1 MTNFMNADGSGLV
14 GGLNSAGVGQ
24 ALQLDA
30 SGNLQVQDWQR
41 QLAQQ
46 GKAFIGSTGLLNSG
60 TGANTYGLSIFN
72 PANSGKTVLIYSV
85 RASSGTASSNS
96 ISLLLQATTTNPA
109 YANAVVV
116 SNVRGSGAASAIA
129 STCTFSSS
137 SLTISPP
144 YIQVEISTNPID
156 VFSNGGYI
164 VLPAGSANG
173 LTVLLQTYASGI
185 NNISAR
191 WLEF

>member
-14 GGLNSAGVGQ
+14 GGLNAAGVGQ

-46 GKAFIGSTGLLNSG
+46 GKVFIGGTGLLSSG

-72 PANSGKTVLIYSV
+72 PANSGKTILIYSV

-96 ISLLLQATTTNPA
+96 ISLLLQATSSNPA
-109 YANAVVV
+109 YSNAATV
-116 SNVRGSGAASAIA
+116 SNVRGGGAASAIA

-137 SLTISPP
+137 SLSISPP
-144 YIQVEISTNPID
+144 YMQVEISTGPID
-156 VFSNGGYI
+156 ALSNGGYI
-164 VLPAGSANG
+164 VLPASSANG
-173 LTVLLQTYASGI
+173 LLVLLQTYASGL
-185 NNISAR
+185 NNITAR

>member
-14 GGLNSAGVGQ
+14 GGLNPNGVGQ

-46 GKAFIGSTGLLNSG
+46 GKAFIGNTGLLNSG
-60 TGANTYGLSIFN
+60 SGANTYGLSIFN
-72 PANSGKTVLIYSV
+72 PANSGKTILVYSV
-85 RASSGTASSNS
+85 RVSSGTASSNS
-96 ISLLLQATTTNPA
+96 ISLLLQTTTINPA
-109 YANAVVV
+109 YANAATVA
-116 SNVRGSGAASAIA
+116 NTRAGGAASAIA

-137 SLTISPP
+137 GLTISPP
-144 YIQVEISTNPID
+144 YLQVEISTGPID
-156 VFSNGGYI
+156 AFNNGGYI
-164 VLPAGSANG
+164 ILPAGSANG
-173 LTVLLQTYASGI
+173 LTALLQTYASGI
-185 NNISAR
+185 NNITAR